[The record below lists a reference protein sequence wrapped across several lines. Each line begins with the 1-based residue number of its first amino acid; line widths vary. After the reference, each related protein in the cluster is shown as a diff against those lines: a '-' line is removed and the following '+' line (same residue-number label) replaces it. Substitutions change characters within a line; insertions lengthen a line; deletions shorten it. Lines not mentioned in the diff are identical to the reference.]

1 MKKFLLAASMLL
13 MGVVAMF
20 AQPWAVGDE
29 ITGKIG
35 NPSFLEEN
43 IAPWTFDHSG
53 GNTTEKGGLC
63 ELYSGSEADLYQYVE
78 LPAGMY
84 KVECQGYYRIGQSW
98 DVDPNTY
105 GTDDWV
111 DEAFLYVQNGKYNV
125 DSKQF
130 VGGRIFKTP
139 LMPRL
144 FDYQDSKIYDMAE
157 AGDESSWD
165 MTDGDYG
172 EKGWGPTSVPGSLKW
187 FAAGKYMPYDEDG
200 VKYNTVTFFLT
211 EDGYVKIGVSK
222 EASRNADSFMCTN
235 FKLYYAGE
243 AGEAAEL
250 AALQED
256 VEDLWDQIEKLKD
269 SSTGFLQ
276 GILED
281 KMIEYGPSYSN
292 SSDMNK
298 EEATEAKEVLSSLL
312 ENALTAQGDIANLN
326 TAISAISALV
336 ASTDYGSKDAL
347 NAALDAAKASVSED
361 YIYEGEEDWDTY
373 SKLTDALYAARLDYL
388 KSSPKGEDGSW
399 NFTAFINFPWFCNP
413 EFEPTWDEETGFWKG
428 NQAALDAGWSGW
440 DDVDGTGKGKD
451 QVMNDDGETVKNPAA
466 TPIADMVKISGDQNT
481 PGQWYQV
488 NNGLVVYWND
498 NLTCVKK
505 WDQPHT
511 EDGVREVA
519 QKVVGVPNGFYKLK
533 ALGQTWTN
541 DWDQGEKL
549 CKCRIYLKSGDDI
562 SESDYLELGGW
573 WGKDIN
579 QWKELETDFVN
590 VTNNEL
596 IVAGHDNG
604 FIAWTGFRLFY
615 YGETPDYA
623 ALLKPALDEAKEG
636 AEALAW
642 NGDQKVAQELLAKVP
657 TTIPDADTYKVAQ
670 EAVKAA
676 KDYITKANSTV
687 TAWKGIDNFSALAG
701 KYGFDDASAEASFI
715 NTALLE
721 TLNIGEEEEGEW
733 FYTDAIANDDQ
744 YKAYVSYLDYRESLG
759 DYIKDALVAPVV
771 EEQNAYLTATFATVE
786 KLDEF
791 KLALGVPYNK
801 AKFAAEGIDKAT
813 LTNPVEATFL
823 LINPSFDEGPSKGW
837 ATENTGAATNNEY
850 SYDDAGKRT
859 NAELWNRDT
868 FTFSQSVNG
877 LPAGTYEL
885 RVRALYRNGGGVSN
899 DGRKKYEDAEDKEQ
913 YPDANA
919 VLFAKSGDNEWRST
933 VKSIYSLYAS
943 ENSFTQCGTAWET
956 DEVDGTNYATAIHY
970 MNGTIDEADQ
980 QEGVTYSGHN
990 EGDYPLDSRIATGDV
1005 DDESLE
1011 ELIYYYPA
1019 SMQGFYAACK
1029 KDANAYANSL
1039 TFYLSEEGNVEV
1051 GIRKLA
1057 TIGGDWVIMDDW
1069 QLFYLGKEAPT
1080 AIDEVA
1086 EGAAI
1091 EGAVEYY
1098 TVNGVQISAPQKG
1111 FNIVKY
1117 ANGETKKVYI
1127 Q

>member
-1 MKKFLLAASMLL
+1 MKKFLLTASMLI
-13 MGVVAMF
+13 MGIVATF
-20 AQPWAVGDE
+20 AQDWAVGDE

-35 NPSFLEEN
+35 NPSFTDAS
-43 IAPWTFDHSG
+43 IAPWTFAHSG
-53 GNTTEKGGLC
+53 GNTTETGGLC
-63 ELYSGSEADLYQYVE
+63 ELYNGSDADLYQFIE

-84 KVECQGYYRIGQSW
+84 KLECQGYYRIGQSW

-111 DEAFLYVQNGKYNV
+111 DEASLYVQNGKYNV

-130 VGGRIFKTP
+130 TGARTFKTP

-144 FDYQDSKIYDMAE
+144 FDYQATKIYDMNE

-187 FAAGKYMPYDEDG
+187 FAAGKYQPYDEDG

-211 EDGYVKIGVSK
+211 EDGYVKIGVTK
-222 EASRNADSFMCTN
+222 AAARNADSFMVTN
-235 FKLYYAGE
+235 FKLYYAGQ

-250 AALQED
+250 MALQED
-256 VEDLWDQIEKLKD
+256 VDDYCAKIEALIDNSNGLLK
-269 SSTGFLQ
+269 GK
-276 GILED
+276 LED
-281 KMIEYGPSYSN
+281 EYLQYTWAYG
-292 SSDMNK
+292 SSSSMDK
-298 EEATEAKEVLSSLL
+298 ETATEAKEVLATMLG
-312 ENALTAQGDIANLN
+312 NAQQAQSDVATMK
-326 TAISAISALV
+326 TAISAIEALA
-336 ASTDYGSKDAL
+336 ASTDYAGKEVL
-347 NAALDAAKASVSED
+347 TAALEAAEASIAED
-361 YIYEGEEDWDTY
+361 YVYEGTEEWNTY
-373 SKLTDALYAARLDYL
+373 QVLAENLYKARLDYL
-388 KSSPKGEDGSW
+388 IASPKGEDGSW

-413 EFEPTWDEETGFWKG
+413 EFEPTWDEETGFWKA
-428 NQAALDAGWSGW
+428 NQAALDAGWRDW

-451 QVMNDDGETVKNPAA
+451 VVYNDDGETVKQSAA
-466 TPIADMVKISGDQNT
+466 TPIADMVKISGDKET

-505 WDQPHT
+505 WDTPHT
-511 EDGVREVA
+511 DDGVREVA
-519 QKVVGVPNGFYKLK
+519 QKVTGIPNGFYKLK

-549 CKCRIYLKSGDDI
+549 CKCRIYLQSGDMI
-562 SESDYLELGGW
+562 SESPYLELGGW

-579 QWKELETDFVN
+579 QWKELETDFVE

-615 YGETPDYA
+615 YGETPDFD
-623 ALLKPALDEAKEG
+623 ALLKPALDQAKTDVNSLW
-636 AEALAW
+636 A
-642 NGDQKVAQELLAKVP
+642 GDQKIVNEMLAKVP
-657 TTIPDADTYKVAQ
+657 ATITDKETYLESQAIVN
-670 EAVKAA
+670 EANAYINTA
-676 KDYITKANSTV
+676 K
-687 TAWKGIDNFSALAG
+687 TAVGNWKGIDNFSTLAS
-701 KYGFDDASAEASFI
+701 KYEESSAENSFI
-715 NTALLE
+715 NTALME
-721 TLNIGEEEEGEW
+721 TLNVGEEENSV
-733 FYTDAIANDDQ
+733 YTDAIANDNQ

-771 EEQNAYLTATFATVE
+771 EEQNAYLTATFATPE

-823 LINPSFDEGPSKGW
+823 LINPSFSEGTSKGW
-837 ATENTGAATNNEY
+837 TTTGTGAATDNEY
-850 SYDDAGKRT
+850 AYDEKGYKT
-859 NAELWNRDT
+859 NAELWNREN
-868 FTFSQSVNG
+868 FTFSQTVNG

-933 VKSIYSLYAS
+933 VKSIYSLYAT

-956 DEVDGTNYATAIHY
+956 DELDGSKYVTAIHY
-970 MNGTIDEADQ
+970 MNGTIDESEQ
-980 QEGVTYSGHN
+980 KEGVTYSGHD
-990 EGDYPLDSRIATGDV
+990 EGSYPLDSRIATGEI
-1005 DDESLE
+1005 DEEELE
-1011 ELIYYYPA
+1011 ELVYYYPA